1 MSGHRKPVQ
10 ARSRRTYDTLLDTAA
25 HLLGEVGIEKL
36 SANLIC
42 ERAGVTPP
50 AFYRYFDDKHAIV
63 VALAERL
70 MEQQN
75 VVLEAWV
82 ARYGQQ
88 DLAVISG
95 KVTELMRQMHAVTS
109 GAPGGLWIMRALRA
123 MPALTHFR
131 LGSHNYVADLLTD
144 IYAPHYPHVPRDLLR
159 RRTRM
164 SVEIAYALDEMLKEG
179 EAQAET
185 LFDDANH
192 VFMAMLDYPDY
203 APPPKA

>member
-10 ARSRRTYDTLLDTAA
+10 ERSRRTYDSLLDTAA
-25 HLLGEVGIEKL
+25 SLLGEVGIEKL

-75 VVLEAWV
+75 VVLEAWI
-82 ARYGQQ
+82 ARYGKD
-88 DLAVISG
+88 DLASISG
-95 KVTELMRQMHAVTS
+95 KVVELMRQMHAVTS
-109 GAPGGLWIMRALRA
+109 GAAGGLWIMRALRA
-123 MPALTHFR
+123 MPALTHVR
-131 LGSHNYVADLLTD
+131 LASHNYVADLLTD
-144 IYAPHYPHVPRDLLR
+144 LYLPHYPHVPRDLLR

-179 EAQAET
+179 EAEAET
-185 LFDDANH
+185 LFEDANH
-192 VFMAMLDYPDY
+192 VFAAMYAYPDY
-203 APPPKA
+203 APPKA

>member
-10 ARSRRTYDTLLDTAA
+10 ERSRRTYDSLLDTAA

-42 ERAGVTPP
+42 ERAGLTPP
-50 AFYRYFDDKHAIV
+50 AFYRYFDDKQAIV

-88 DLAVISG
+88 DLAMISS
-95 KVTELMRQMHAVTS
+95 KVVELMRQMHVVTS
-109 GAPGGLWIMRALRA
+109 SAPGGLWTMRALRA
-123 MPALTHFR
+123 MPALTHLR

-144 IYAPHYPHVPRDLLR
+144 IYAPHYPHVPRALLR
-159 RRTRM
+159 RRTRL
-164 SVEIAYALDEMLKEG
+164 SVEIAYAMDEMLKEG
-179 EAQAET
+179 EAEAET
-185 LFDDANH
+185 LFEDASH
-192 VFMAMLDYPDY
+192 IFGAMLEYPDY
-203 APPPKA
+203 APK